1 VSQTPTGEIVWFDL
15 TVPDAASVRDF
26 YASVVGWEAQPVAMG
41 DYDDY
46 GMDANG
52 ETVAGIC
59 HARGVN
65 AGQPAQW
72 MPYISVADL
81 DASLARCQAGG
92 GSRVSEVRDMG
103 DGTRFCVIRDPA
115 GAMVALMEL
124 ANA

>member
-1 VSQTPTGEIVWFDL
+1 MSQPTTGKIVWFDL
-15 TVPDAASVRDF
+15 TVPDAANVRDF
-26 YASVVGWEAQPVAMG
+26 YASVVGWEVQPVAMG

-46 GMDANG
+46 GMAAHG
-52 ETVAGIC
+52 EAVAGVC

-65 AGQPAQW
+65 AGQPTGW
-72 MPYISVADL
+72 MAYIAVEDL

-92 GSRVSEVRDMG
+92 GSQVTEVRDMG

>member
-1 VSQTPTGEIVWFDL
+1 MSQTPTGKLVWFDL
-15 TVPDAASVRDF
+15 TVPDAATVRDF

-46 GMDANG
+46 AMDANG

-65 AGQPAQW
+65 GGQPAQW
-72 MPYISVADL
+72 LAYIAVADL
-81 DASLARCQAGG
+81 DASLKRCQDGG
-92 GSRVSEVRDMG
+92 GSQVTDVRDMG

-115 GAMVALMEL
+115 GALVALMEL